1 MTAEQANVMLPYP
14 ARMTAAFGIGTFGG
28 TRGAALFPL
37 RRQPPHPVL
46 LAAYIL
52 LYIGDI
58 PQGVFAA
65 LGAPQITRLT
75 LVMAIAA
82 ALLRLARPA
91 KSRNLLA

>member
-28 TRGAALFPL
+28 TLGAPLLLL
-37 RRQPPHPVL
+37 RRQPPLPAL

-65 LGAPQITRLT
+65 LGTPQITDLT
-75 LVMAIAA
+75 LVMLIAA